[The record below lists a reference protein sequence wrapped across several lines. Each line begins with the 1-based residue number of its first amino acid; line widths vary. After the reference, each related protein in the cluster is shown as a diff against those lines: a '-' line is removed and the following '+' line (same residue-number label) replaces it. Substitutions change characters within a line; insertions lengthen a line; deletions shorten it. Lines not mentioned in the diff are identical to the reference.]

1 MLSYVIKFEICEP
14 ILYTHLKFMSGSMV
28 YNDDGF
34 VINIRYNNHIQFYT
48 SIIDLFLIFLNYGW
62 LDLSLITCFNK
73 CFHNW

>member
-48 SIIDLFLIFLNYGW
+48 SIIDLFLIFLNYG
-62 LDLSLITCFNK
+62 
-73 CFHNW
+73 